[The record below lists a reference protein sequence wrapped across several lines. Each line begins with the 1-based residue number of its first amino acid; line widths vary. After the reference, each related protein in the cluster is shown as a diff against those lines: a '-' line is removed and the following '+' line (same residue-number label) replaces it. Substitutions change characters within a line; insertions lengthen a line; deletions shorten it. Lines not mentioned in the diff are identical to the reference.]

1 MHVFINCVSMETE
14 VAVSRSEVAQR
25 VTLRLT
31 SARSCIHPASV
42 HSFSPSISG
51 ASCLAVTPSP
61 PHPNPHHQRESWHPY
76 HPPLKHPE
84 KLALGLWAVTGTW
97 SRRNMSRPYRS
108 LNAGW
113 WCQRP
118 PTGASHSHWQWCVS
132 PSSWLLHRCWCF
144 PVTRGRKEI
153 DFSLKGIKKCS

>member
-51 ASCLAVTPSP
+51 ASCLAVTPPPPPPESSP
-61 PHPNPHHQRESWHPY
+61 PERE
-76 HPPLKHPE
+76 
-84 KLALGLWAVTGTW
+84 LAPV
-97 SRRNMSRPYRS
+97 
-108 LNAGW
+108 
-113 WCQRP
+113 
-118 PTGASHSHWQWCVS
+118 
-132 PSSWLLHRCWCF
+132 PSSFKASREACPGPLSCYWDLKQEEHVAPLSFSKCGVMVSTTSDWSKSFSLAMMCF
-144 PVTRGRKEI
+144 TKQLAASSMLMFSCDKRKERDWLFI
-153 DFSLKGIKKCS
+153 ERN